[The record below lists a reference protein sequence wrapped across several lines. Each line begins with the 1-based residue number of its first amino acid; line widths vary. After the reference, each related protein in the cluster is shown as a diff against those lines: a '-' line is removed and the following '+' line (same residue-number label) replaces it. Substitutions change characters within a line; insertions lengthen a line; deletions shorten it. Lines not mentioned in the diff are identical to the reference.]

1 MNTGPG
7 ARPSAA
13 PNAGLSIGQAAAFAG
28 VTVKT
33 VRHYHRLG
41 LVDEPSRGANGY
53 RRYGSS
59 ELLRLIQVRTL
70 GRVGVPLAEVAD
82 LLDSEPEDF
91 TAGLADAEVR
101 LTRQIDDLVE
111 RRAAL
116 RRLADGDRTLLPER
130 ACAVVRRLV
139 DLRLPP
145 EYVDSQREALLLVH
159 ALVPGELDAFLDQL
173 GHRLDDPEYVEL
185 TRRSWEATS
194 WDPDDPRLDELAAAV
209 ADNLLTH
216 LPPKGPG
223 VNGDGDES
231 GNKAQ
236 SRSGTKIE
244 ERLTLI
250 NRHRE
255 DESPTLAR
263 LGAMIEAHLAR
274 AGIETR

>member
-7 ARPSAA
+7 ARPS
-13 PNAGLSIGQAAAFAG
+13 AAAFAG